1 MSTWARN
8 LRTAALTLTARP
20 PARCARGQ
28 SLVEYSLILSI
39 VGILAILALQ
49 FLQPAISNTLNNVA
63 NTMNAVAGSVH
74 VPPLVLPAA
83 NCGGNGNGG
92 NGNRCGNGNGN
103 GHGNGGY

>member
-1 MSTWARN
+1 MSTWARD

-39 VGILAILALQ
+39 VGILAIVALQ

-63 NTMNAVAGSVH
+63 NSI
-74 VPPLVLPAA
+74 
-83 NCGGNGNGG
+83 
-92 NGNRCGNGNGN
+92 
-103 GHGNGGY
+103 